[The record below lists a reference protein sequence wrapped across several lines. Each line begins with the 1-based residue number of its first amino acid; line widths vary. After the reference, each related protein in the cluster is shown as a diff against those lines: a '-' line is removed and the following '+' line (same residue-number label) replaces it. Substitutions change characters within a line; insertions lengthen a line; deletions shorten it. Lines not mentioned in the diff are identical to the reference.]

1 MPVRSLIAAGAL
13 FALGGC
19 GGSNAPAAESPR
31 APLVGVAAAAPA
43 SAAGAVRASGVI
55 GYKRETPLS
64 FNAPGIVTALTVDEG
79 DVVRAGQ
86 RLAAARRTSVGAN
99 ADESALARENAERQ
113 LARTQALFD
122 QGFVSQAALDDAR
135 LAASRARAGSAI
147 NAPAAGVILRR
158 LAEPAQVV
166 DAGQPVLLL
175 GEVNSGIIVR
185 ASVSADDAAR
195 IRLAD
200 VAHVRIAGEAARPG
214 RVARIGAKSNDA
226 TGAFEIEIA
235 LQEADGVRSGQVAD
249 VEIEAAAPPEAR
261 AALIVPALALLD
273 ARADQ
278 GVVFV
283 VDARGVARRRTVETA
298 GLVQDH
304 VLIVSGL
311 RAGER
316 VVASGAAYVRDGEPV
331 RIADTP

>member
-1 MPVRSLIAAGAL
+1 LQSLIIAAAAL
-13 FALGGC
+13 VLVAC
-19 GGSNAPAAESPR
+19 GGEGAAEKAEPA
-31 APLVGVAAAAPA
+31 APLVEVAAAAPA
-43 SAAGAVRASGVI
+43 SAAGAVRASGVV
-55 GYKRETPLS
+55 GYKRETLLS
-64 FNAPGIVTALTVDEG
+64 FNAPGIVTALSVDEG
-79 DVVRAGQ
+79 DLVRAGQ

-147 NAPAAGVILRR
+147 VAPAAGIILRR

-175 GEVNSGIIVR
+175 GETASGIIVR
-185 ASVSADDAAR
+185 ASVSSDDAVRVSLDDRATVR
-195 IRLAD
+195 VAD
-200 VAHVRIAGEAARPG
+200 GAAREG

-235 LQEADGVRSGQVAD
+235 LNVADDIRSGQVAD
-249 VEIEAAAPPEAR
+249 VEIAAAAPPEVR
-261 AALIVPALALLD
+261 AALIVPALSLLD

-283 VDARGVARRRTVETA
+283 VDAQGVARRRTVETA
-298 GLVQDH
+298 GLMQDH
-304 VLIVSGL
+304 VLVVSGL
-311 RAGER
+311 ESGER
-316 VVASGAAYVRDGEPV
+316 VVASGVAYVRDGEPV
-331 RIADTP
+331 RIASPR